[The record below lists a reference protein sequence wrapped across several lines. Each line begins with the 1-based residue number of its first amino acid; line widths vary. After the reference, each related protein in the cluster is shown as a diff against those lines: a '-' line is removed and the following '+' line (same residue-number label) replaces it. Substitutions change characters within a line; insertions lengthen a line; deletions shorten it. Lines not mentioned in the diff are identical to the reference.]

1 MQTANYGIMANNQKL
16 LSPIQPQWVTMSCS
30 SLGTPSAYYR
40 TNVLKQTT
48 HIYLSYISQKLPT
61 GHSVADILVTISGL
75 YPYTSLLHSVLYV
88 IGISLL
94 HLVVYILITS
104 LLHSKVY
111 ALVTSLLH
119 SRVYILDTFK
129 GLHPYYIQW
138 FISLLNPCYIK
149 WLISLLHPFYNQY
162 AVYILVTTLLHSVV
176 HILVTSL
183 LNVILKKSPCSH
195 R

>member
-1 MQTANYGIMANNQKL
+1 MELWQITKSTESGSALVGYYELQQSRDTFSLLQNQQY
-16 LSPIQPQWVTMSCS
+16 PII
-30 SLGTPSAYYR
+30 
-40 TNVLKQTT
+40 VLKQTT

-149 WLISLLHPFYNQY
+149 CLISLLHHFYNQY
-162 AVYILVTTLLHSVV
+162 GFISLLQPCCIQWFISLLH
-176 HILVTSL
+176 
-183 LNVILKKSPCSH
+183 PC
-195 R
+195 